1 MKPIKKIVASF
12 IILSVLLLFTQDM
25 FAQCP
30 MCRITA
36 ESNLANGGMDGKG
49 LNKGILFLLAT
60 PYFLIFFIAYKWW
73 SNRKNEDDLEIG
85 QGDS

>member
-1 MKPIKKIVASF
+1 MKTINK
-12 IILSVLLLFTQDM
+12 SVLSFVLLTAVLMFFGQDM

-36 ESNLANGGMDGKG
+36 ESNLANGGMDGAG

-73 SNRKNEDDLEIG
+73 SNKKNEEEFG
-85 QGDS
+85 PE